1 MHTTARESHSGAVWR
16 AYKEVEDAFGA
27 DGDKAIDHN
36 ELRGNVRILTTKR
49 GGIDGQFQG
58 NSSTCIRI
66 NAHMHRH
73 KPTCT
78 HTGFIIAASTV
89 PTDLYEQGLD
99 FMTVIVV
106 IRKSALFEYR
116 TRART

>member
-1 MHTTARESHSGAVWR
+1 MHTTARESRSGAISR
-16 AYKEVEDAFGA
+16 AFKEVKDAFGA

-36 ELRGNVRILTTKR
+36 ELRGKVRILQTER
-49 GGIDGQFQG
+49 GGIGGQFQG

-66 NAHMHRH
+66 SAHMHRH

-78 HTGFIIAASTV
+78 RTGLIIAASTV

-106 IRKSALFEYR
+106 VRKTALFEYR